1 MSNADR
7 NLQLLLYTH
16 HPGVAQIASCC
27 VQTKFDWQANG
38 VDERPLISYG
48 PCQFPTLGLIV
59 QRAWYSLSYAC
70 QSAPCDLHHVTCTI

>member
-1 MSNADR
+1 MSQDQYGLNWRHDAMSNADR
-7 NLQLLLYTH
+7 MLQLMLYMH
-16 HPGVAQIASCC
+16 HPGPAQSASCH

-59 QRAWYSLSYAC
+59 QRAW
-70 QSAPCDLHHVTCTI
+70 